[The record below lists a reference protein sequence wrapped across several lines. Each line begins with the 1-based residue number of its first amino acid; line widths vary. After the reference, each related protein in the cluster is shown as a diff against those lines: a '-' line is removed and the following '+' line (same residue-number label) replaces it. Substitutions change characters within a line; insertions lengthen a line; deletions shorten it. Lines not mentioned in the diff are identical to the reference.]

1 MKYKIIIESFF
12 WLPNSNLKKTVKK
25 YAVLSLDVE
34 DWYHINYLSDL
45 SFDKSYSMLDGLN
58 NFLEIVD
65 QYDIKSTLF
74 TLSSIAPTI
83 VDDLTYAIKNNHE
96 VASHGVGHTRPLTLS
111 RKAFIGDLNRSK
123 GDLEDI
129 TGSEIVGYRAP
140 CFSLNNELFE
150 ELKKIGFYYDS
161 SAINFTK
168 HPYYGNIDLSSF
180 RKKIDNVYQL
190 DAMTEFELPTTRIFG
205 NTIPISGGG
214 YLRIFPWWLM
224 NKLISDYVKKNQT
237 YFLYI
242 HPFELSKKALP
253 KVNDLSL
260 LKNFRFKYGQ
270 SSTAIKLIKLISL
283 LKSNEYEFVTFKS
296 LMEIIKKD
304 E

>member
-1 MKYKIIIESFF
+1 M
-12 WLPNSNLKKTVKK
+12 KK

-34 DWYHINYLSDL
+34 DWHHINYLSDL
-45 SFDKSYSMLDGLN
+45 NFDKSYSMLDGLN
-58 NFLEIVD
+58 NYLEIID

-74 TLSSIAPTI
+74 TLSSIAPNI
-83 VDDLTYAIKNNHE
+83 KDELIYAIKNNHE
-96 VASHGVGHTRPLTLS
+96 VGSHGVEHQLPLSLS
-111 RKAFIGDLNRSK
+111 QNGFIEDAIKSK
-123 GDLEDI
+123 RDLEDI
-129 TGSEIVGYRAP
+129 TGTEILGYRAP

-150 ELKKIGFYYDS
+150 QLKKIGFNYDS

-168 HPYYGNIDLSSF
+168 HQYYGNIDLSSF
-180 RKKIDNVYQL
+180 TKKIDNVYQL
-190 DAMTEFELPTTRIFG
+190 GPMTEFELPTTRIFG

-214 YLRIFPWWLM
+214 YLRIFPWWIM
-224 NKLISDYVKKNQT
+224 NKLISDFLKKNQT

-270 SSTAIKLIKLISL
+270 SSTALKLIKLISL
-283 LKSNEYEFVTFKS
+283 LKSNEYEFVTFRS
-296 LMEIIKKD
+296 LMEIVKKD